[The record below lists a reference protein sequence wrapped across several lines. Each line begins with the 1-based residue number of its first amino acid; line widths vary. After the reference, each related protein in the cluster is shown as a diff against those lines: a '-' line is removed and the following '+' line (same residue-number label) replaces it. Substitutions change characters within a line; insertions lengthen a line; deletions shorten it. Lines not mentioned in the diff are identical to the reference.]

1 MSNEK
6 NVQKRIEKAI
16 AERYPNAWIFH
27 PVGSPYQMTGV
38 PDILAVVEGRL
49 FGLEV
54 KHQKPGESLEHAKG
68 RASPAQL
75 LQLKRIKLAGG
86 YGDVV
91 TSVEE
96 SLDLIRKTLQQSK
109 ETGHADKRNH

>member
-38 PDILAVVEGRL
+38 PDILALVQGHL

-54 KHQKPGESLEHAKG
+54 KHQKPGESLEHAKS

-75 LQLKRIKLAGG
+75 LQLKRIKAAGG

-96 SLDLIRKTLQQSK
+96 SLDLIHQTINQAKDNK
-109 ETGHADKRNH
+109 NAG

>member
-1 MSNEK
+1 
-6 NVQKRIEKAI
+6 
-16 AERYPNAWIFH
+16 
-27 PVGSPYQMTGV
+27 MTGV
-38 PDILAVVEGRL
+38 PDILALVQGHL

-54 KHQKPGESLEHAKG
+54 KHQKPGESLEHAKS

-75 LQLKRIKLAGG
+75 LQLKRIKEAGG

-96 SLDLIRKTLQQSK
+96 SLDLIHQTINQAKDNK
-109 ETGHADKRNH
+109 NAG